1 MGTTQKLAD
10 KSFTKMV
17 NVGQR
22 VSVSSLI
29 EEIKADLPF
38 FDESGGGVT
47 FSGGEPLAQP
57 EFALALLKECKSI
70 GVHTALDTCG
80 YADTN
85 TVKGTIQHTD
95 LYLFDLKLADTNE
108 HKKFT
113 GVNNELIISNL
124 QLLSKSGAKLIIRV
138 PLVKGITDTQSNIE
152 GIMRIIDDVKGIERI
167 DLLRYH
173 TLAKHKFS
181 QCNREYQ
188 LSDLENYPLE
198 RAEKIKYDFKNYAP
212 IVSIGG

>member
-1 MGTTQKLAD
+1 MATTQKLANN
-10 KSFTKMV
+10 SFLKMV
-17 NVGQR
+17 NVGEM
-22 VSVSSLI
+22 VSVASLT

-47 FSGGEPLAQP
+47 LSGGEPLAQP

-80 YADTN
+80 YADSN
-85 TVKGTIQHTD
+85 IVKSTLQHTD

-124 QLLSKSGAKLIIRV
+124 QLLSESGTKLIIRI
-138 PLVKGITDTQSNIE
+138 PLVEGITDTQSNIE
-152 GIMRIIDDVKGIERI
+152 GIKRIIDDIKGIERI

-173 TLAKHKFS
+173 TLAKHKFC
-181 QCNREYQ
+181 QCNRDYQ
-188 LSDLENYPLE
+188 LNDLENYPFA
-198 RAEKIKYDFKNYAP
+198 RAEKVKDSFVNYAP
-212 IVSIGG
+212 LVSIGG